1 MIRSPV
7 SAHRNRSIV
16 VRARNLFPFGLAVL
30 FAACASGPPREPDIS
45 GEYEIRT
52 NVQGS
57 SVTASIVLDK
67 GETGYEGDIST
78 SGFGSF
84 PVSSVT
90 REGDV
95 WLIQSDTMGGL
106 LVIEMYVEGESIRG
120 TWSMAGD
127 GGSFTGRRLEG

>member
-1 MIRSPV
+1 M
-7 SAHRNRSIV
+7 
-16 VRARNLFPFGLAVL
+16 RARNLFPLGLAVL
-30 FAACASGPPREPDIS
+30 VAACASSPPPEPDIS

-95 WLIQSDTMGGL
+95 WLIQSDTMDGL
-106 LVIEMYVEGESIRG
+106 LVIEMYLEGESIRG

-127 GGSFTGRRLEG
+127 GGSFTGRRLGG